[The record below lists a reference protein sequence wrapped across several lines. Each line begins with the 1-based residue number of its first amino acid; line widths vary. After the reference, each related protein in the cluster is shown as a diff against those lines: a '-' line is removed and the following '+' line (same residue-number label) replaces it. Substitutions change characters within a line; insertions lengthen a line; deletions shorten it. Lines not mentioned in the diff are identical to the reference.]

1 MNNTEN
7 ISVHG
12 SILKAVRNYNH
23 YYIKHISDD
32 GCEKITQVLEILCG
46 EKISDAQSILDAAS
60 AILKVYPIV
69 RFDAVQSQDKKS
81 KKDRTFK
88 QLKKDWNELTK

>member
-12 SILKAVRNYNH
+12 SILKAVKNYNH

-46 EKISDAQSILDAAS
+46 EKISDAQSILDAAA
-60 AILKVYPIV
+60 AILKVYPVV
-69 RFDAVQSQDKKS
+69 RFEADAVQSQDKKS

-88 QLKKDWNELTK
+88 Q